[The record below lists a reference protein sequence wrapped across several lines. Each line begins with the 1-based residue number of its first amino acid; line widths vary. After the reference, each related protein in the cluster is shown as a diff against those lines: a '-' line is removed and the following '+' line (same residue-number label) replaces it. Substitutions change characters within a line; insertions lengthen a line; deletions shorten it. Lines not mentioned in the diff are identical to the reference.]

1 LGQEDQSAEIP
12 EPSVS
17 PILVRPVREQL
28 EHDRVVRLLQVKLR
42 RKFDV
47 AVNMGADL
55 SVPVRA
61 GRMAVF
67 PDLVLRSLGRTRRV
81 AGVIEVETAESVNH
95 LEALAQW
102 AYFARAHVPFSLYVP
117 AGSVDVARRLC
128 AENGV
133 VVDEIWSY
141 FSLGVQVRFT
151 LAHRTAAPRKSSA
164 RARTRSTG
172 VRPSAGAAR
181 RKGASKAAR
190 ATGVWRSGSAETAG
204 PAKRQAKSRTPV
216 RKMATKRS
224 SKPARS
230 RRR

>member
-1 LGQEDQSAEIP
+1 M
-12 EPSVS
+12 S

-47 AVNMGADL
+47 AVNMGTDL

-133 VVDEIWSY
+133 VVDELWSY

-151 LAHRTAAPRKSSA
+151 LAHRTATPQKSSTRA
-164 RARTRSTG
+164 RAR
-172 VRPSAGAAR
+172 SAGATR

-190 ATGVWRSGSAETAG
+190 AAGARRSGSTKAVG
-204 PAKRQAKSRTPV
+204 PAKRQTTKSRPPV
-216 RKMATKRS
+216 RKMATKRP

>member
-1 LGQEDQSAEIP
+1 
-12 EPSVS
+12 VS

-42 RKFDV
+42 RRFDV
-47 AVNMGADL
+47 AVNMGTDL

-133 VVDEIWSY
+133 VVDELWSY

-151 LAHRTAAPRKSSA
+151 LAHRTATRQKSRA
-164 RARTRSTG
+164 RARARSAG
-172 VRPSAGAAR
+172 VRPSAEATR
-181 RKGASKAAR
+181 RKGAGKAAR
-190 ATGVWRSGSAETAG
+190 AAGVRRSASTKAVG
-204 PAKRQAKSRTPV
+204 PAKRRTTKSRPPV
-216 RKMATKRS
+216 RKMATKRP